1 MYNNVGA
8 KTRTSFA
15 SFSWLGCWQN
25 QEQIS
30 KTNKNTGTINQHPI
44 LSANIFS
51 SRSLILIII
60 DRWDKDS
67 IIRPLIVISLSAI
80 SLVSFHFSLL
90 SSCNNQKPRFRQ
102 FRQVNFLFLRI
113 KFCECL
119 GGWTA
124 LSSHILQSGSHLSS
138 TALKVTSD
146 EISRTQTHYCY
157 TDYWTLPIGFPIS
170 GNHSGE
176 QAGTDQIYRTGLIFN
191 SSSDSHQIS
200 PSDTMT
206 HLITWIRFVPINSIE
221 WQIPVRFSP

>member
-1 MYNNVGA
+1 MIGLLT
-8 KTRTSFA
+8 KPRT
-15 SFSWLGCWQN
+15 N
-25 QEQIS
+25 I
-30 KTNKNTGTINQHPI
+30 KNKQKHNTGTINQHPI

-51 SRSLILIII
+51 SRNLILIII

-146 EISRTQTHYCY
+146 EISRTQTHYYY
-157 TDYWTLPIGFPIS
+157 TGYCTLPIGFPIS

-176 QAGTDQIYRTGLIFN
+176 QAGWQAL
-191 SSSDSHQIS
+191 
-200 PSDTMT
+200 
-206 HLITWIRFVPINSIE
+206 IRFIGPVLSSTPPVIPIKYLHQTR
-221 WQIPVRFSP
+221 WHTWSPESDLSQ